1 MRIRKLTRKE
11 CQDIIFKEIDQALK
25 IISDE
30 ELEFI
35 LNMAYSDVFGDMPC
49 DHLGTFVEVKDMPIK
64 IEDFKKY
71 SIKWV
76 LNWEDINEN
85 NSTR

>member
-1 MRIRKLTRKE
+1 MNSAIKGYRMSNKE
-11 CQDIIFKEIDQALK
+11 SFNMIMSEIDKALK
-25 IISDE
+25 MISDE

-35 LNMAYSDVFGDMPC
+35 LNMAYNDVFGDMPC

-76 LNWEDINEN
+76 SNWEDEN
-85 NSTR
+85 G